1 MAAMVYRLMDT
12 ATLSGGKSQDP
23 DKVFDGGTFK
33 QLMVVFYALATAS
46 STGSFTLRLE
56 HAAVNEDEQYLPVK
70 DINGNDVEI
79 DLKTASG
86 NISFQVDGFL
96 RYVRWTAN
104 DGGTAPSAAAIVG
117 IDVVA
122 KE

>member
-12 ATLSGGKSQDP
+12 ASLSGGKS
-23 DKVFDGGTFK
+23 
-33 QLMVVFYALATAS
+33 
-46 STGSFTLRLE
+46 LE
-56 HAAVNEDEQYLPVK
+56 HAAVNEDGQYLPVQ

-96 RYVRWTAN
+96 RYVRWTAT
-104 DGGTAPSAAAIVG
+104 DGGTAPSTPAIVG